1 VGRRRTDEHLK
12 GYCLLQEAFNDEAP
26 SGDLDIEAEVWDEE
40 RVRNGE
46 ERARVQ
52 GRRQSVT
59 AALAPDGSM
68 VALTEMMTT
77 EEIPE
82 RASQG
87 GTLVIPGH
95 RGHRLGPATK
105 VQNLSPDFPLCT
117 TPSTSE
123 NVGWRR

>member
-1 VGRRRTDEHLK
+1 
-12 GYCLLQEAFNDEAP
+12 LQEAFNDEAP

-40 RVRNGE
+40 RVRNSE

-82 RASQG
+82 RAS
-87 GTLVIPGH
+87 
-95 RGHRLGPATK
+95 
-105 VQNLSPDFPLCT
+105 
-117 TPSTSE
+117 
-123 NVGWRR
+123 